1 VESIPQ
7 LLTRRWRLALTWQAA
22 VARHPALRYAQIIP
36 IGLLLWSLDDVASF
50 RAGAAPAGLRDA
62 LAVNS
67 ISLQLGGAFA
77 HVMNDWLVSH
87 HVAALA
93 ATWYYIILQGALTGV
108 IGTAMIW
115 RRMPGVA
122 LHRDAL
128 IAVTAA
134 GLATFWFYPVAPPRM
149 LPGYHD
155 VIASTVPTFA
165 SMIEAK
171 GADQFASLPSLH
183 VAWALWGA
191 IVCTVLLRRHR
202 VLRLAVWL
210 YPVATV
216 ADVLATANH
225 YLLDV
230 ITAPAIL
237 LLGYAV
243 AGIPVLLR
251 RHAGGRE
258 TGRVLAHSATATA
271 TAIATL
277 TATAAGPAQQYQTDA
292 RPG

>member
-7 LLTRRWRLALTWQAA
+7 LLTHRWHPSLSWQAA
-22 VARHPALRYAQIIP
+22 VARHPALRYVQIVP
-36 IGLLLWSLDDVASF
+36 IGLLLWGLDDVATF
-50 RAGAAPAGLRDA
+50 RTGAAPAGLRHA

-67 ISLQLGGAFA
+67 ISLRLGGAFG
-77 HVMNDWLVSH
+77 HVMNDWLAAH
-87 HVAALA
+87 HLAALA

-108 IGTAMIW
+108 IGVLMIW
-115 RRMPGVA
+115 RRMPRMA

-128 IAVTAA
+128 IAVTAI

-155 VIASTVPTFA
+155 VIASAVPTFA
-165 SMIEAK
+165 SVIEAK

-183 VAWALWGA
+183 VAWAIWGA
-191 IVCTVLLRRHR
+191 IVCAVLLRRHR

-210 YPVATV
+210 YPAATV

-230 ITAPAIL
+230 ITAPVIL
-237 LLGYAV
+237 LLGYAI
-243 AGIPVLLR
+243 ACILPALLR
-251 RHAGGRE
+251 RLAARHRAGHEFAHA
-258 TGRVLAHSATATA
+258 ATATA
-271 TAIATL
+271 TVWPVPRSQADT
-277 TATAAGPAQQYQTDA
+277 
-292 RPG
+292 RSR

>member
-1 VESIPQ
+1 MESIPQ
-7 LLTRRWRLALTWQAA
+7 LLTRRWHPALTWQAA
-22 VARHPALRYAQIIP
+22 VARHPALRYAQIVP
-36 IGLLLWSLDDVASF
+36 IGLLLWGLDDSASF

-67 ISLQLGGAFA
+67 ISLRLGGAFA
-77 HVMNDWLVSH
+77 HVMNDWLTSH

-93 ATWYYIILQGALTGV
+93 AAWYYIILQGALTGI
-108 IGTAMIW
+108 IGVAMIW
-115 RRMPGVA
+115 RRMPGLA

-128 IAVTAA
+128 IAVTAI

-155 VIASTVPTFA
+155 VIASAMPTFA
-165 SMIEAK
+165 HVIEAK

-191 IVCTVLLRRHR
+191 IVCTVLLRRR
-202 VLRLAVWL
+202 PVLRLAVWL

-230 ITAPAIL
+230 ITAPVIL
-237 LLGYAV
+237 LLGYAA
-243 AGIPVLLR
+243 AGIPLLV
-251 RHAGGRE
+251 RHLAAGRQAGRHP
-258 TGRVLAHSATATA
+258 AHPATATA
-271 TAIATL
+271 TA
-277 TATAAGPAQQYQTDA
+277 GPAQRPQAGA
-292 RPG
+292 RSS

>member
-7 LLTRRWRLALTWQAA
+7 LLTHRWHPALTWQAA
-22 VARHPALRYAQIIP
+22 VTRHPALRYAQILP
-36 IGLLLWSLDDVASF
+36 IGLLLWGLDDAASF

-62 LAVNS
+62 VAVNS

-77 HVMNDWLVSH
+77 HAMNNWMTSH
-87 HVAALA
+87 HLAALA

-115 RRMPGVA
+115 RRIPRIN

-128 IAVTAA
+128 IAVTAI

-155 VIASTVPTFA
+155 VIASAEPTFA
-165 SMIEAK
+165 SVVEAK

-191 IVCTVLLRRHR
+191 IVCTILLRRHR
-202 VLRLAVWL
+202 ALRLAVWL

-230 ITAPAIL
+230 ITAPVIL
-237 LLGYAV
+237 LLGYAIAAIPSLVRRV
-243 AGIPVLLR
+243 AA
-251 RHAGGRE
+251 RHQAGPC
-258 TGRVLAHSATATA
+258 LAHPATATA
-271 TAIATL
+271 GPVQDSE
-277 TATAAGPAQQYQTDA
+277 AGA
-292 RPG
+292 RSS